1 MKKQPKIKIPKTT
14 SIIMLDIAALS
25 ISVFYVVFA
34 AMSYGNLPD
43 KIPVHYDLSGQ
54 VDGMGG
60 KSVLLLIVGIGL
72 LLFIILKVINNYPH
86 TFNYPVK
93 ITEDNALSHYQS
105 AMQMMSM
112 MNVFCAAIFA
122 YLVYT
127 TIQTAN
133 GMANGVSPYFIYLVI
148 GALILVIGYYY
159 YKSVYKQKSKV

>member
-1 MKKQPKIKIPKTT
+1 MKKQPKLEIPKSTGMR
-14 SIIMLDIAALS
+14 MLDILALAL
-25 ISVFYVVFA
+25 SVFYVVYA
-34 AMSYGNLPD
+34 ALSYTDLPD
-43 KIPVHYDLSGQ
+43 KIPIHYDLNGQ

-72 LLFIILKVINNYPH
+72 LLFVMLKVINNYPH

-93 ITEDNALSHYQS
+93 ITEENAVEHYQS

-133 GMANGVSPYFIYLVI
+133 GMANGVSPYFIYVVI
-148 GALILVIGYYY
+148 GALILVIGYYF
-159 YKSVYKQKSKV
+159 YKSVYKQKSKA

>member
-1 MKKQPKIKIPKTT
+1 M
-14 SIIMLDIAALS
+14 
-25 ISVFYVVFA
+25 
-34 AMSYGNLPD
+34 
-43 KIPVHYDLSGQ
+43 
-54 VDGMGG
+54 
-60 KSVLLLIVGIGL
+60 
-72 LLFIILKVINNYPH
+72 
-86 TFNYPVK
+86 K

-148 GALILVIGYYY
+148 GALILVIGYYF